1 MDTHSLGQ
9 RLGDREKKTCNQTR
23 AVRSEII
30 VARHLNDKETLYG
43 GDIMAHFD
51 SAGGSAVYKFSERPT
66 FTASVDTFQFVDTV
80 EKGDAIYV
88 ESYVSGAGST
98 SIEAFVKLIST
109 DLKTFERKLC
119 AYAFL
124 TYVLQDRGAH
134 AKPLPEL
141 VPESEEEK
149 TVCAGYEERRKVNL
163 EKREQTKHIPRSVNL
178 LPIWEQRG

>member
-1 MDTHSLGQ
+1 MDTQ
-9 RLGDREKKTCNQTR
+9 IFANREKKTCNQTR
-23 AVRSEII
+23 VVRSEI
-30 VARHLNDKETLYG
+30 VVSRHLNDKDTLYG

-80 EKGDAIYV
+80 KKGDAIYV
-88 ESYVSGAGST
+88 ESFVSGAGST

-149 TVCAGYEERRKVNL
+149 VICDGYEERRKSNL
-163 EKREQTKHIPRSVNL
+163 ERREQNGQIPRLVNL